1 MKKKIKNLAYY
12 AICVYALTPLISF
25 AQWTTG
31 KTKAQEGNLP
41 DGTITGIVTNV
52 MKWMLGL
59 VGVFGIIGFAI
70 AGIFYLTAAGD
81 EDKMNKGKNGMIW
94 SIIGVIV
101 ALLGYVIIQAV
112 DAMLGGE
119 STTF

>member
-25 AQWTTG
+25 AQWDSG
-31 KTKAQEGNLP
+31 AGAQADAQLP
-41 DGTITGIVTNV
+41 RGTITGIVTNI
-52 MKWMLGL
+52 MKWILGL

-70 AGIFYLTAAGD
+70 AGIWYLTSAGD

-112 DAMLGGE
+112 DAMLGGS